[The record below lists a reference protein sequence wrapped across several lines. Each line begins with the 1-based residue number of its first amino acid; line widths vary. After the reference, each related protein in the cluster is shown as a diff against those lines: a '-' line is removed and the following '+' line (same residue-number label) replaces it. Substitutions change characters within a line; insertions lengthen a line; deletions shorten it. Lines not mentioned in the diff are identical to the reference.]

1 VDQAGR
7 QRRTTLTRQSAAIE
21 RTNIGGIA
29 RRLWLRYSTV
39 EAHVGNIMV
48 KLGPPNDDESHR
60 RVQAVLTFLDHRDET
75 GSAATQQI
83 ENYSTRGALNSP

>member
-1 VDQAGR
+1 VVSR
-7 QRRTTLTRQSAAIE
+7 Q
-21 RTNIGGIA
+21 
-29 RRLWLRYSTV
+29 LWLHYRSG

-48 KLGPPNDDESHR
+48 KLGPPNDDDESHR